1 MSVVKQKGLF
11 SSCYHFLLISIFFH
25 LFLLRMQDLPFK
37 QSVSQKRLELSEYK
51 ITCIIDYIVI
61 PSIYFL
67 FHSMSHIYK
76 GKDLKI
82 RRYDK
87 NVLLA
92 T

>member
-51 ITCIIDYIVI
+51 ITCIIIFSRF
-61 PSIYFL
+61 PA
-67 FHSMSHIYK
+67 
-76 GKDLKI
+76 
-82 RRYDK
+82 
-87 NVLLA
+87 VLALSND
-92 T
+92 TP